1 MAQEMTSRERIRRMF
16 EHREADRIPILEEP
30 WETTCERWEREGVT
44 NWPIYMG
51 MDQYRHIF
59 TDNSPRYP
67 SNMLEETDDYMIYTT
82 EWGVTLKEW
91 KHATSTPQFLDFQ
104 IKDLEKW
111 HEAKKRMTFD
121 MSRIEWDELKRDY
134 PIWQKEGAW
143 IVAELWFG
151 FDVTHSW
158 MIGTEEFLMMLIDD
172 PDWCKDI
179 YDTQLNLH
187 LQILD
192 KIWEAG
198 YHFDQ
203 IYWPDDM
210 GYKHAQ
216 FFSLNTYREMSKPFH
231 KKAADWAHERGCKV
245 MLHSCGDVRPFV
257 PEFIEI
263 GIDGLNPLEVKA
275 GMDPYMLKEKYGDK
289 LLFWGGLNSLDWADP
304 KKVEAEVER
313 LVPFMKQQG
322 GYIFGTD
329 HSVPDNV
336 SAAQFKH
343 IMDRVRELGRY

>member
-1 MAQEMTSRERIRRMF
+1 
-16 EHREADRIPILEEP
+16 
-30 WETTCERWEREGVT
+30 
-44 NWPIYMG
+44 
-51 MDQYRHIF
+51 
-59 TDNSPRYP
+59 
-67 SNMLEETDDYMIYTT
+67 
-82 EWGVTLKEW
+82 
-91 KHATSTPQFLDFQ
+91 
-104 IKDLEKW
+104 
-111 HEAKKRMTFD
+111 
-121 MSRIEWDELKRDY
+121 
-134 PIWQKEGAW
+134 
-143 IVAELWFG
+143 
-151 FDVTHSW
+151 

-231 KKAADWAHERGCKV
+231 KKAVDWAHERGCKV

-289 LLFWGGLNSLDWADP
+289 LLFWGGLNSLDWSDP

>member
-44 NWPIYMG
+44 NWPVYMG

-121 MSRIEWDELKRDY
+121 MSRIEWDELKRNY

-151 FDVTHSW
+151 FDVTHS
-158 MIGTEEFLMMLIDD
+158 
-172 PDWCKDI
+172 
-179 YDTQLNLH
+179 
-187 LQILD
+187 
-192 KIWEAG
+192 
-198 YHFDQ
+198 
-203 IYWPDDM
+203 
-210 GYKHAQ
+210 
-216 FFSLNTYREMSKPFH
+216 
-231 KKAADWAHERGCKV
+231 
-245 MLHSCGDVRPFV
+245 
-257 PEFIEI
+257 
-263 GIDGLNPLEVKA
+263 
-275 GMDPYMLKEKYGDK
+275 
-289 LLFWGGLNSLDWADP
+289 
-304 KKVEAEVER
+304 
-313 LVPFMKQQG
+313 
-322 GYIFGTD
+322 
-329 HSVPDNV
+329 
-336 SAAQFKH
+336 
-343 IMDRVRELGRY
+343 